1 MREEASRRPCFAR
14 SQLPVTRQQ
23 ISGTSLPGSSLGSVL
38 GVCSASCGFWL
49 RGGRGLQRA
58 AGSRGAAVGGA
69 ENPRHRDFPVCRE
82 GQQGPTAG
90 LDAHRPD
97 PAPAKP
103 RLPQSQPCPHRVPGL
118 PSLPHP
124 CCWCSLPPSFPCL
137 AAAAAAPRRTET
149 SLLPTEASLLPSPL
163 PSLLPTVP
171 TVLPAAPTPRHHLP
185 AALRWQA
192 QLGLPLPAHPAA
204 PRAVPTLPSPPPC
217 FCLSQLKT
225 KARRFSPWP
234 S

>member
-1 MREEASRRPCFAR
+1 MQEEASRCPCFAQ
-14 SQLPVTRQQ
+14 SQLPMARQQ
-23 ISGTSLPGSSLGSVL
+23 ISETSLPGSSLGSVL
-38 GVCSASCGFWL
+38 GICSASCGFWL

-58 AGSRGAAVGGA
+58 AGSRSAAVGGA
-69 ENPRHRDFPVCRE
+69 ENPRHRDFPLCRE
-82 GQQGPTAG
+82 GQQGPAAG

-103 RLPQSQPCPHRVPGL
+103 RLPQAQPCPHRVPGL

-124 CCWCSLPPSFPCL
+124 HCWCSLPPSFPCL
-137 AAAAAAPRRTET
+137 AAAAAASRHTET
-149 SLLPTEASLLPSPL
+149 SLLPTETSLLPS
-163 PSLLPTVP
+163 LLP
-171 TVLPAAPTPRHHLP
+171 TVLPAAPTAPHHLP
-185 AALRWQA
+185 AALWWQA
-192 QLGLPLPAHPAA
+192 QLGLPLPALPTA
-204 PRAVPTLPSPPPC
+204 PWAVPTLPSPPPC